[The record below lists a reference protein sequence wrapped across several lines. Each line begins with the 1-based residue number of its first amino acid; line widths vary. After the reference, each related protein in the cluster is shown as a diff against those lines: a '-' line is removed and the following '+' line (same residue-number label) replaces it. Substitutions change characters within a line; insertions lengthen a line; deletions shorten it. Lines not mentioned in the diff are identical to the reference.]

1 MTHPPYHHQPPQG
14 FGPPPPMPQ
23 YPAPVA
29 QPAPAGPEFLAVDR
43 RNSVAVD
50 ASGVTLE
57 INGVEAEFDWPE
69 IRSVHYKASPNGKSL
84 MVAVVHLD
92 GQFYEGVVEAKPRE
106 RLREWFDGL
115 AAVLGY
121 YRPMG

>member
-1 MTHPPYHHQPPQG
+1 MTHPPYPYHPPQA
-14 FGPPPPMPQ
+14 FGPP
-23 YPAPVA
+23 V
-29 QPAPAGPEFLAVDR
+29 GPEFLAVDR
-43 RNSVAVD
+43 RSSVAVD

-57 INGVEAEFDWPE
+57 VNGVEAEFDWQE

-92 GQFYEGVVEAKPRE
+92 GQFYESVVEAKPRE
-106 RLREWFDGL
+106 RLGEWFAGL
-115 AAVLGY
+115 AAVLTF

>member
-1 MTHPPYHHQPPQG
+1 
-14 FGPPPPMPQ
+14 PPPMP
-23 YPAPVA
+23 PPT
-29 QPAPAGPEFLAVDR
+29 PEGPEFLAVDR
-43 RNSVAVD
+43 RSSVSVD

-57 INGVEAEFDWPE
+57 LNGVEADFDWPE

-92 GQFYEGVVEAKPRE
+92 GQFYECVVDAKSRE
-106 RLREWFDGL
+106 RLGEWFAGL

>member
-1 MTHPPYHHQPPQG
+1 MTHPPYQQPPQG
-14 FGPPPPMPQ
+14 F
-23 YPAPVA
+23 
-29 QPAPAGPEFLAVDR
+29 GPEFLAVDR

-57 INGVEAEFDWPE
+57 ISGAEAEFDWQE
-69 IRSVHYKASPNGKSL
+69 IRSVHYRASPNGKSL

-92 GQFYEGVVEAKPRE
+92 GQFYECVVEAKPRE
-106 RLREWFDGL
+106 RLREWFAGL